1 MIGAFNSLKG
11 ILALMIFV
19 HHLHLYDGG
28 GSLAVAIF
36 FMLGGFLSTLGY
48 REKIVST
55 SFNYK
60 NYLTSKAIKFY
71 PMHWLLLLVA
81 VPLIFYSG
89 GHILNNL
96 CLLGI
101 NTTLLQSWIPI
112 PTVYFSG
119 NAVSWYLSDTLAFVA
134 VFPFLLRWMLSGT
147 KQSKILVTIAIAA
160 IYALCWIFLP
170 HDYTH
175 RFFYISPIFR
185 IIDYMVGMAAALYYL
200 EVKDKQSV
208 KNFVSTHVTQLNLF
222 ACVCFATL
230 IAISFVNKQVVLH
243 SVVYMPISVILFIII
258 ALTGGGYPADIYS
271 PKVWSNQF
279 CILPR
284 SSNVLKIFAFNI
296 R

>member
-1 MIGAFNSLKG
+1 
-11 ILALMIFV
+11 
-19 HHLHLYDGG
+19 
-28 GSLAVAIF
+28 
-36 FMLGGFLSTLGY
+36 
-48 REKIVST
+48 
-55 SFNYK
+55 
-60 NYLTSKAIKFY
+60 
-71 PMHWLLLLVA
+71 
-81 VPLIFYSG
+81 
-89 GHILNNL
+89 
-96 CLLGI
+96 
-101 NTTLLQSWIPI
+101 
-112 PTVYFSG
+112 
-119 NAVSWYLSDTLAFVA
+119 
-134 VFPFLLRWMLSGT
+134 
-147 KQSKILVTIAIAA
+147 
-160 IYALCWIFLP
+160 
-170 HDYTH
+170 
-175 RFFYISPIFR
+175 
-185 IIDYMVGMAAALYYL
+185 MVGMAAALYYL